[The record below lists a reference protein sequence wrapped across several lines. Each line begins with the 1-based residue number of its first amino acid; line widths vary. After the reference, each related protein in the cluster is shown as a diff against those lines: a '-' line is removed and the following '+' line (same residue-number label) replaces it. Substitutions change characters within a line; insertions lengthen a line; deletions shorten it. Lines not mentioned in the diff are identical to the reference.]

1 MLSTKHW
8 VATGCMWE
16 WIKLLNLDTLNTCFP
31 HTLLSLLYRPYCQT
45 YLPENKSRSY
55 VHRKPQYFLT
65 SQSLNLKSQHST
77 VPRGIL
83 IEISPLLTPASTTMF
98 KHVNTYRHL
107 QLENRSC
114 LWKVY
119 PENVAAEPIWLDDI
133 CTSDISEV
141 LLPPH
146 PFSLLSCP
154 HCSLSS
160 TGGQFLDLRSELDW
174 ETDLALTL

>member
-16 WIKLLNLDTLNTCFP
+16 WIKLLKLDTLNTCFP

-83 IEISPLLTPASTTMF
+83 IEISPLLTPASTTLF

-119 PENVAAEPIWLDDI
+119 PENVAAEPMAWWYTHFWYFTG
-133 CTSDISEV
+133 TSPSPSLQLTIV
-141 LLPPH
+141 PPLL
-146 PFSLLSCP
+146 
-154 HCSLSS
+154 
-160 TGGQFLDLRSELDW
+160 TE
-174 ETDLALTL
+174 